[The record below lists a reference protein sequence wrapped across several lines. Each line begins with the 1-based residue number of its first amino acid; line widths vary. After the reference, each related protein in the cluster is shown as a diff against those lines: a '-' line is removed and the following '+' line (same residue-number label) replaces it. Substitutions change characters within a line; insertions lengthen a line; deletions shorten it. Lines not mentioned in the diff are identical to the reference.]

1 MSAKKHPACKRDA
14 DHLIPLYPHAIQV
27 AEHSIAAH
35 IHTTY
40 LLLAPTRQPAAPLP
54 AKESGVQSYLIRTN
68 EAIQPA
74 LHQRLQPEQMRRV
87 RNTSIWCGV
96 RAREMW
102 LCQGQQYKRN
112 NKVVKRGRRV
122 GCESCVCL
130 CYASRKRK
138 VNTRSWMGGSE
149 DAKEH

>member
-1 MSAKKHPACKRDA
+1 MSAKKHPACKRNA
-14 DHLIPLYPHAIQV
+14 DHLIPLYPMQSMLQSIPLEHTYILHTCCWHQPSNQQPHCQQGRAIC
-27 AEHSIAAH
+27 SH
-35 IHTTY
+35 ILSEPTKLFNQRCTTACN
-40 LLLAPTRQPAAPLP
+40 LNRCD
-54 AKESGVQSYLIRTN
+54 G
-68 EAIQPA
+68 
-74 LHQRLQPEQMRRV
+74 V

-96 RAREMW
+96 CAREMR

-112 NKVVKRGRRV
+112 NKVVKRGGRV

-138 VNTRSWMGGSE
+138 LNTRSWMGGSE